1 MDQRE
6 EKLLALADQILEKL
20 TRRVAAED
28 ADTLNPQALKHIT
41 GVMKD
46 LRDLQQDAKDTGA
59 ITVTFAGQWEP
70 YNG

>member
-1 MDQRE
+1 MDSRE
-6 EKLLALADQILEKL
+6 DKLLQLADTILEKL
-20 TRRVAAED
+20 TRRLDSEEGN
-28 ADTLNPQALKHIT
+28 TLNPQALKHIT

-46 LRDLQQDAKDTGA
+46 IRDLQRDAKDTGE